1 MEKDGFMFIDSLEI
15 IRGTDGE
22 LLRHIQFHMGTN
34 IVTDDQ
40 RGQTHNGAGKTTALR
55 LLDVALGGKDKKLL
69 YTDDETGNANN
80 DLERFIEESRIK
92 ITCTLSDTLPVT
104 DKAEKHTLTVE
115 LFKNGTRSI
124 DGNRYG
130 LQQYSM
136 ELNKLIFN
144 NAENKP
150 TFRQLISPFLRI
162 SMKGDD
168 DAFLHCLDPHVTNIE
183 YRNLYDYL
191 FGIPHHEINDQLKK
205 ANDGYKAVNNARKK
219 YKSISGLSNQDI
231 EKQRQLLVAAQ
242 DEASELSARLN
253 DIMKPEDFRANRDRI
268 TEVRDAYEK
277 VNKELS
283 EVQFQIRLNKES
295 LDHAAQ
301 ERNDAPDRALMERF
315 YNEIRELQPSIR
327 KTFDDLVAFNTQ
339 LGENEIQYF
348 TGIGEQLKS
357 KEKEILDRR
366 ADIEEK
372 NTRFLALLHKS
383 DVSEYEALQNQ
394 YSVAQKRVG
403 EQQEILETLR
413 CLGDEYAEAKKTK
426 DILQMKL
433 TKDSETSTGIIR
445 HFTNSYFRPLTAE
458 INGEKPILTYD
469 SRADTFPLS
478 VSELSDGI
486 STGKRKSLII
496 AYDFAYQ
503 EYAADKHRSV
513 PQFVV
518 HDVLENIEEHALKAA
533 VRIANKSNFQYIT
546 AMLHSKLESAEFSEQ
561 ELNDM
566 VVLTLSE
573 DDRLFKDNQAP
584 NNAALFPE

>member
-15 IRGTDGE
+15 IRGTDDKV
-22 LLRHIQFHMGTN
+22 LRHIQFHMGTN

-40 RGQTHNGAGKTTALR
+40 KGQTHNGAGKTTALR
-55 LLDVALGGKDKKLL
+55 LLDVALGSKDKKHL
-69 YTDDETGNANN
+69 YTDDEMGNANK
-80 DLERFIEESRIK
+80 DLKRFIEESRIK
-92 ITCTLSDTLPVT
+92 ISCTLSDTLPAT
-104 DKAEKHTLTVE
+104 DKAEKHTLTVG
-115 LFKNGTRSI
+115 LFDNGTRSI
-124 DGNRYG
+124 DGTRYG
-130 LQQYSM
+130 LQQYLM
-136 ELNKLIFN
+136 KLNELIFN
-144 NAENKP
+144 NADTKP

-168 DAFLHCLDPHVTNIE
+168 DAFLHCLDSYGKNIE

-191 FGIPHHEINDQLKK
+191 FGISHHEINDQLKK
-205 ANDGYKAVNNARKK
+205 ANDEFTAVKNARKK
-219 YKSISGLSNQDI
+219 YKSISGLSSQDI
-231 EKQRQLLVAAQ
+231 EKQRQLLVAAE
-242 DEASELSARLN
+242 DEASALSARLN
-253 DIMKPEDFRANRDRI
+253 DIMKPEDFQANRDRI

-283 EVQFQIRLNKES
+283 EVQFQIRLNNES
-295 LDHAAQ
+295 LKHAAQ
-301 ERNDAPDRALMERF
+301 EKNDAPDRALMERF
-315 YNEIRELQPSIR
+315 YSEIRELQPSIR
-327 KTFDDLVAFNTQ
+327 KTFDDLVAFNSQ
-339 LGENEIQYF
+339 LGENEIHYF
-348 TGIGEQLKS
+348 TDICEKLKS

-372 NTRFLALLHKS
+372 NTRFLALLNES
-383 DVSEYEALQNQ
+383 NVSEYEDLQNQ

-413 CLGDEYAEAKKTK
+413 RFEDEYTK
-426 DILQMKL
+426 VKNARDDLQEKL
-433 TKDSETSTGIIR
+433 TKDSEISTGIISN
-445 HFTNSYFRPLTAE
+445 FSNSYFKPLAVE
-458 INGEKPILTYD
+458 INGEKPVLTYD
-469 SRADTFPLS
+469 SRADKFPLS
-478 VSELSDGI
+478 VSELSNGI

-503 EYAADKHRSV
+503 KYAADKHRSV

-561 ELNDM
+561 QLNDM

-584 NNAALFPE
+584 NSGILFPG